1 MFLDFLLGSLSC
13 WTQGKKQK
21 SKSDIIVFETLFL
34 WSTETRLK
42 AEINPNCWRL
52 WASTFLVIP
61 VFFRCFPQ
69 NQQLHVFAPG
79 SVSTRSALSVRLR
92 KQLAF
97 REPVCGNLSR
107 ITHSRRLR
115 RHLLGLH
122 TQLETGVL
130 ESNARTQKPGD
141 VSERSLETLLGCLD
155 VVQRVLERRLKADK
169 RLANVRERAWLHGI
183 QRVSFD

>member
-1 MFLDFLLGSLSC
+1 METAD
-13 WTQGKKQK
+13 QDEVK
-21 SKSDIIVFETLFL
+21 SKSDINVFEILFL
-34 WSTETRLK
+34 WSIKTEIK

-61 VFFRCFPQ
+61 AFLGASHRINSCMFSLQGVSVPG
-69 NQQLHVFAPG
+69 QLCLCVWG
-79 SVSTRSALSVRLR
+79 SSLL
-92 KQLAF
+92 LG
-97 REPVCGNLSR
+97 ELVCGNLSK

-130 ESNARTQKPGD
+130 ESNARTQKPRHI
-141 VSERSLETLLGCLD
+141 SEHLLKTLLGCLD
-155 VVQRVLERRLKADK
+155 VVQPPLERWLKVDK
-169 RLANVRERAWLHGI
+169 RLVNVRERAWLHGI